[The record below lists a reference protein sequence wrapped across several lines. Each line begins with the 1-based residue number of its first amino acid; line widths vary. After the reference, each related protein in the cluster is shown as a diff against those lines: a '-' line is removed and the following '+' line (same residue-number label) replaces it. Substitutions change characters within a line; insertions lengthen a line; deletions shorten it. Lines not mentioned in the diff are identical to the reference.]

1 MPPQAFEEYSIGL
14 IDFFSKEGRLA
25 QHWPGFVFRPSQQTL
40 AVAIAH
46 SLRGERWLLAES
58 GTGTGKTL
66 AYLVPALLGSKRTVI
81 ATSTR
86 TLQDQLFFRD
96 MAMLESLLPQ
106 KPSTALLKGRRN
118 YLCLL
123 RFEQHQAQYLTAQ
136 AKVGLPYVGN
146 VAENA
151 AFHSQFCL
159 WVEQTETGERSEIEM
174 PDNWPLWEQLCAG
187 EENCLGHECPLKENC
202 FLSRARKKAERA
214 QLIIVNH
221 ALLFADLALKARL
234 GDKAF
239 FILPEYDALVVDEAH
254 DMEAAATE
262 NFVYGL
268 SNRELEFLSRDILRM
283 ATRQG
288 GLWGSLGAHLAAAS
302 NAFFAPWVENAHA
315 QQPIKLT
322 AEDLSRGES
331 LFQTLKA
338 LGSLCNETQNE
349 DKAGAPLQ
357 LLARRIAWAE
367 HNWKGLAFAENY
379 VRWAQ
384 RRGLHWVAKAAPIDV
399 GPLLQQNL
407 YARVRSG
414 VLTSATLTTGQA
426 EQTDFAYVAQ
436 RLGFQE
442 GTWDS
447 LHVPSPFD
455 YSKQAALY
463 LPAHMPPPDS
473 PLFPQALNQELWALI
488 SLFGGRT
495 LALFTSLRQMQHSFE
510 QLAPQ
515 LSVPALLQGSRPR
528 QALLEAFVQTPS
540 VLFGSHSFW
549 EGVDIPG
556 EALRLVTIDKIPFAV
571 PTEPLTEARLDALR
585 KRRLNPFSSY
595 QLPQAALRLK
605 QGFGRLI
612 RNSDDYGVVAL
623 MDSRLR
629 TKNYGEYLLSSLP
642 RAKQLLT
649 WMEVK
654 HFHEGKAGL
663 PA

>member
-1 MPPQAFEEYSIGL
+1 MPPQVHSNHPPNL
-14 IDFFSKEGRLA
+14 VDFFSKEGLLA
-25 QHWPGFVFRPSQQTL
+25 QAWPGFRFRKTQQTL
-40 AVAIAH
+40 SAAIAH
-46 SLRGERWLLAES
+46 TFQNKRWLLAES

-66 AYLVPALLGSKRTVI
+66 AYLVPALLASKRIVI

-86 TLQDQLFFRD
+86 TLQEQLFFRD

-123 RFEQHQAQYLTAQ
+123 RFEQYQARHLATQPTPS
-136 AKVGLPYVGN
+136 LPY
-146 VAENA
+146 
-151 AFHSQFCL
+151 AFHSQLCL
-159 WVEQTETGERSEIEM
+159 WAEQTETGERSEIEM
-174 PDNWPLWEQLCAG
+174 PDNWPLWEQLSAG

-202 FLSRARKKAERA
+202 FLSRARKRAERA
-214 QLIIVNH
+214 QLIVVNH

-239 FILPEYDALVVDEAH
+239 FILPEYEALVVDEAH

-262 NFVYGL
+262 NFVFCL
-268 SNRELEFLSRDILRM
+268 SNRELEQLSRDILRT
-283 ATRQG
+283 ATREG
-288 GLWGSLGAHLAAAS
+288 EPWGSLGAHLASAS
-302 NAFFAPWVENAHA
+302 NAFFAPWVEHAHT
-315 QQPIKLT
+315 QQQIKLT
-322 AEDLSRGES
+322 PEDLSRGET

-338 LGSLCNETQNE
+338 LGSLCSETKNE
-349 DKAGAPLQ
+349 DKTNASMQ

-367 HNWKGLAFAENY
+367 HNWNGLAFAENY

-384 RRGLHWVAKAAPIDV
+384 QRGPHWLAKAAPIDV

-407 YARVRSG
+407 YSRIHTG
-414 VLTSATLTTGQA
+414 VLTSATLTTGQH
-426 EQTDFAYVAQ
+426 TNFAYVAQ

-442 GTWDS
+442 DSWDS
-447 LHVPSPFD
+447 LQLPSPFD

-473 PLFPQALNQELWALI
+473 PAFPQALANELCALI

-495 LALFTSLRQMQHSFE
+495 LALFTSLRQMQQSYE
-510 QLAPQ
+510 YLAPK

-571 PTEPLTEARLDALR
+571 PTEPLTEARLNAL
-585 KRRLNPFSSY
+585 KNRRLNPFSSY
-595 QLPQAALRLK
+595 QLPLAALRLK

-612 RNSDDYGVVAL
+612 RNSDDCGVVAL
-623 MDSRLR
+623 FDSRLK

-642 RAKQLLT
+642 RAKQLST

-654 HFHEGKAGL
+654 HFHEDKAGST
-663 PA
+663 A